1 MFNKSQLQQIKKD
14 ISDFFDKM
22 GFIVEIELSV
32 QDETLKID
40 LKAEEPQILI
50 GEKGKILICLQRILY
65 AILARKF
72 DARVTRFYFDLDIND
87 YKKKK
92 TIYLKEMANQ
102 IGDEVALN
110 KQEKVLAP
118 MLAYERRLI
127 HLELSKR
134 ENITTE
140 SIGSEPERRVVIKPN

>member
-1 MFNKSQLQQIKKD
+1 MFKKSQLQQIKKD
-14 ISDFFDKM
+14 IQDFFDKM
-22 GFIVEIELSV
+22 GFLVEIELSV
-32 QDETLKID
+32 QDQTLKID
-40 LKAEEPQILI
+40 LKAEQPQILI
-50 GEKGKILICLQRILY
+50 GEKGKILLCLQRVLHSILS
-65 AILARKF
+65 RKF
-72 DARVTRFYFDLDIND
+72 ENRFYLDLDIND

-102 IGDEVALN
+102 IGDEVALS

-127 HLELSKR
+127 HLELSNR

-140 SIGSEPERRVVIKPN
+140 SIGTEPERRVVIRPMN